1 FKPTIREFFFTTSY
15 VGVERKVSDNLTFKV
30 VEEYLRAWRVEG
42 TQYAIAQALRPAGS
56 VQYSPTRN
64 WSLEGTVAYSRNM
77 GFHVYDAVQSSF
89 AVSYGMPVGRAFKDE
104 GGNEVLL
111 RYPIRFSV
119 GLQQQS
125 FFDFNGGN
133 NNQQFRPFVRIT
145 IF

>member
-1 FKPTIREFFFTTSY
+1 
-15 VGVERKVSDNLTFKV
+15 
-30 VEEYLRAWRVEG
+30 
-42 TQYAIAQALRPAGS
+42 
-56 VQYSPTRN
+56 
-64 WSLEGTVAYSRNM
+64 
-77 GFHVYDAVQSSF
+77 
-89 AVSYGMPVGRAFKDE
+89 MPVGRSFKEE

-133 NNQQFRPFVRIT
+133 NQQFRPFVRIT

>member
-1 FKPTIREFFFTTSY
+1 M
-15 VGVERKVSDNLTFKV
+15 GVERKVSDNFTVKV
-30 VEEYLRAWRVEG
+30 LAEHLRAWRVEG
-42 TQYAIAQALRPAGS
+42 NQYAIAQALRPAANLE
-56 VQYSPTRN
+56 YSPTRN
-64 WSLEGTVAYSRNM
+64 WSVEGSFAYSRNM

-89 AVSYGMPVGRAFKDE
+89 AVSYGMPVGRSFKEE

-133 NNQQFRPFVRIT
+133 NQQFRPFVRIT